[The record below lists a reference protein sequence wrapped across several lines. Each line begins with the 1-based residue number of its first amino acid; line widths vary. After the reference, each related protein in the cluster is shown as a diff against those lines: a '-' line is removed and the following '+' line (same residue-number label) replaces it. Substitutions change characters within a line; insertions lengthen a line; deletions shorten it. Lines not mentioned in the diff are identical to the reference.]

1 MFCICDKLIIFI
13 KSTYNLV
20 IIMKIIVT
28 VKEILDMKKL
38 SKILTIGI
46 VMVLALNLTAFSM
59 PKTDTMMGGNQT
71 KGAVAAFQ
79 KIIKAFPKNVGFHKA
94 LSHWGFTL
102 PSGEKFEWT
111 KDLSANKVDLAMV
124 LMADQFTK
132 AGLDINKLDKNLWIY
147 KPAAVE
153 GGVSLPNRL
162 IMALNVSDKR
172 RFSMGSVDALKVILS
187 QTNSLVQ
194 YYKTEGH
201 YMLMLGNGYE
211 IHWTDKLGGMAA
223 DMEFVVKAEP
233 LVKAGLNIKKLEAS
247 GWKFEAAGTGDSG
260 KNEDQIVKEFKLK

>member
-1 MFCICDKLIIFI
+1 
-13 KSTYNLV
+13 
-20 IIMKIIVT
+20 
-28 VKEILDMKKL
+28 MKKL
-38 SKILTIGI
+38 TKIFGI
-46 VMVLALNLTAFSM
+46 VLSMVLILNLTAFGM
-59 PKTDTMMGGNQT
+59 PKANTMMGGDQT
-71 KGAVAAFQ
+71 KGAITAFQ
-79 KIIKAFPKNVGFHKA
+79 KIVKAYPKRMGFHKA

-132 AGLDINKLDKNLWIY
+132 AGLDISKLDKNLWIY

-153 GGVSLPNRL
+153 AGVALPNRL

-172 RFSMGSVDALKVILS
+172 KFSMGSVDALKVILK
-187 QTNSLVQ
+187 QKTDLVQ

-201 YMLMLGNGYE
+201 YMLMLGDGYE
-211 IHWTDKLGGMAA
+211 IHWTDKLGGKAA
-223 DMEFVVKAEP
+223 DMEFVVKVQP
-233 LVKAGLNIKKLEAS
+233 LVKAGLDVKKLEAS

-260 KNEDQIVKEFKLK
+260 KNADQIVKEFRLQ